1 MPHLTQ
7 FLHQT
12 YPKLHT
18 QLKKSAFLRNEKWNT
33 PNATLPKLMER
44 LTRTLQEWETRNP
57 LQERFWNQFIIKPH
71 EIPENYRA
79 LQKKILIERGQG
91 AYLVNGELPEHVK
104 EQLTSILLSEQKTS
118 LERWTHYL
126 SSPDANYSPEIKYR
140 ILRSVL
146 QLQAYDKHQGKFP
159 KRNKKTVAL
168 FPELNQEALALVIN
182 HKIQELRGEEVK
194 KLTSDMTD
202 EDWKAYQQKK
212 SFWDCYALALK
223 LSIKSHGDKLANIKG
238 EWKKY
243 PQGSQANEL
252 VQSLEGKGTGR
263 CTAGYNTAKKQ
274 LQSGD
279 FYVYYSEDATGA
291 YTKPRLAIR
300 MEGDQIAEIR
310 GIAPWQN
317 LDPYIFPVLDDKLQ
331 DFGNEAEKYDQKVAH
346 MRMITAIDQKVKENI
361 PLSKEELY
369 LLYSGVK
376 IQGFWHHWD
385 DPRIKILQTNPDV
398 LLQIWMIEKWEK
410 DLNLDMIT
418 MLPEGFQFPEWISYL
433 HLPKLEYLPEGIQFP
448 NNLKRLF
455 IGWLTIRPKNTSLPD
470 LLETLEL
477 PYVREIEN
485 HASFPKWLKILHLHN
500 LRYFPNNIYLP
511 EKLSKLYLPKLEE
524 LESWFIFPKG
534 LKKLYLPNLEI
545 LPNQISFPDWL
556 EHLDLASLYEL
567 QGTIT
572 FPKSLQYLDLR
583 HLSKFPKNLR
593 FPPWTEVNPSYFLQQ
608 HFKAKS

>member
-317 LDPYIFPVLDDKLQ
+317 LDPYIFPVLDNKLK
-331 DFGNEAEKYDQKVAH
+331 DFGDKAEKYQKKVDH
-346 MRMITAIDQKVKENI
+346 MRMITNIDKKVKENT

-369 LLYSGVK
+369 LLYSGK
-376 IQGFWHHWD
+376 PIQGFWNLT
-385 DPRIKILQTNPDV
+385 DPRIQILQNNPSV
-398 LLQIWMIEKWEK
+398 LLQLWRVENWEK
-410 DLNLDMIT
+410 DLNLDMVT
-418 MLPEGFQFPEWISYL
+418 MLPEGFQFPQWLKEITLGNLTSR
-433 HLPKLEYLPEGIQFP
+433 P
-448 NNLKRLF
+448 N
-455 IGWLTIRPKNTSLPD
+455 NTSLPD
-470 LLETLEL
+470 WLQILDLTRLTTLSLWLQLPDSLETLEL
-477 PYVREIEN
+477 SNVQTIEN
-485 HASFPKWLKILHLHN
+485 GYSFPKWLKILNMHN
-500 LRYFPNNIYLP
+500 LRYFPKDIFLP
-511 EKLSKLYLPKLEE
+511 DSLYRLYVPKLQE
-524 LESWFIFPKG
+524 LEAWFNFPKR
-534 LKKLYLPNLEI
+534 LKKLYLHDLSK

-556 EHLDLASLYEL
+556 EHLDLACLYEL
-567 QGTIT
+567 QDTIT
-572 FPKSLQYLDLR
+572 FPKNLQYLDLR
-583 HLSKFPKNLR
+583 NLSRFPKNLR